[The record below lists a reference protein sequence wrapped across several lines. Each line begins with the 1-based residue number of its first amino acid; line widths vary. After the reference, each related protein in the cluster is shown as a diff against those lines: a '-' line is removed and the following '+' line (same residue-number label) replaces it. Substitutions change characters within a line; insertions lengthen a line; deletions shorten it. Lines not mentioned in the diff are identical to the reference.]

1 MCEGDKA
8 LYDLYTS
15 NAAVGRVL
23 TKLYRTPGH
32 DWRNLPKNKLNFLFG
47 KTFISSPQSKHRFT
61 VNTLHSAFELE
72 KASHS
77 G

>member
-23 TKLYRTPGH
+23 TKLYRTPEI
-32 DWRNLPKNKLNFLFG
+32 FG
-47 KTFISSPQSKHRFT
+47 RI
-61 VNTLHSAFELE
+61 N
-72 KASHS
+72 
-77 G
+77 